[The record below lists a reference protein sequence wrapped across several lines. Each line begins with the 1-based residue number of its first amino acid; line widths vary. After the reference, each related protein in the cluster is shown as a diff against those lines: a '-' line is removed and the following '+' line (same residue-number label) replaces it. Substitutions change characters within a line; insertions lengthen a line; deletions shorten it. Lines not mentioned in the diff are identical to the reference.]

1 MSQTKK
7 PKVEPCS
14 IVYIPMDAV
23 TKISYFL
30 KYGKEINDFFQ
41 ALIIFKKAGAF
52 ERDYVFAQN
61 KQFRLIEW
69 SSDILGRLKRKT
81 ERQYLAYKIILD
93 SKPLKGVL
101 ERNEEM

>member
-7 PKVEPCS
+7 PKVERCS
-14 IVYIPMDAV
+14 IVYIPIDTV

-30 KYGKEINDFFQ
+30 KYGREVNHFFQ
-41 ALIIFKKAGAF
+41 ALIIFKKAAPF
-52 ERDYVFAQN
+52 ERDYAFLQT
-61 KQFRLIEW
+61 KQFSLITFT
-69 SSDILGRLKRKT
+69 SDFLGRFQTKT

-101 ERNEEM
+101 EMNEEL